1 MSFQAA
7 SLLLYHLEAGAGVNP
22 SSELMTQHKFKKHH
36 VKIDFSL
43 KEPWESGVFWLVGW
57 MVGFLGFCCLGFFK
71 SRFSDTI

>member
-43 KEPWESGVFWLVGW
+43 KEP
-57 MVGFLGFCCLGFFK
+57 
-71 SRFSDTI
+71 